1 MVVLQIERFLA
12 QDSKDLSWNF
22 ENNILRNN
30 EKEFFFWQKFSKVIS
45 SSRMSNFVIK
55 REGTRTHVESGNVQ
69 SLVKITLMNNS
80 QQIITL
86 SPQ

>member
-22 ENNILRNN
+22 ENNILGNN

-55 REGTRTHVESGNVQ
+55 REGTRTHVGSGNVQ
-69 SLVKITLMNNS
+69 RLE
-80 QQIITL
+80 
-86 SPQ
+86 

>member
-55 REGTRTHVESGNVQ
+55 REGTRTH
-69 SLVKITLMNNS
+69 TLEWICWSKQFDECNPPH
-80 QQIITL
+80 IITL
-86 SPQ
+86 SPHDP

>member
-12 QDSKDLSWNF
+12 QDSQDLSWNF

-55 REGTRTHVESGNVQ
+55 REETLTHTHLSGNDER
-69 SLVKITLMNNS
+69 LL
-80 QQIITL
+80 L
-86 SPQ
+86 